1 MSDCELALA
10 FFSSGKLIQ
19 IVAGFQIGAERASR
33 WFQDSGDD
41 RNVQPLG
48 FSLLELFLQ
57 CPEDRWRF
65 RKYQQPADS
74 TIESMNHERFT
85 LVTGMLQIVRNATD
99 QGIALAM
106 IGGDG
111 KHIRRFVDDDNVLVF
126 IDD

>member
-1 MSDCELALA
+1 M
-10 FFSSGKLIQ
+10 
-19 IVAGFQIGAERASR
+19 
-33 WFQDSGDD
+33 
-41 RNVQPLG
+41 
-48 FSLLELFLQ
+48 LELFLQ
-57 CPEDRWRF
+57 FPEDRWGF
-65 RKYQQPADS
+65 SKNQEPADS
-74 TIESMNHERFT
+74 TIKSMSHERFT